1 MQNESQ
7 KPGKRST
14 PSAMS
19 RCWLPAAVAV
29 LILCG
34 CLSAAPPGN
43 PSSDRLSVETI
54 WAGNQCG
61 CEDRQPR
68 VRWMADRNQLT
79 AALAAAGS
87 KALETRFA
95 RYSMDWQQDG
105 LVWIDMGLKPSGGY
119 ALSLARPVAALAAG
133 VAVITVQWRH
143 PRPGSVVTQQLTAP
157 CLLVRLERGKFHS
170 IKIEDETGRERAG
183 LQINRHEDS

>member
-1 MQNESQ
+1 MQNELQ
-7 KPGKRST
+7 KPGKRSNR
-14 PSAMS
+14 SNMS

-34 CLSAAPPGN
+34 CHSAASPGD
-43 PSSDRLSVETI
+43 PSGGRLSVETI
-54 WAGNQCG
+54 WAGKQCG

-68 VRWMADRNQLT
+68 VRWITDRNQLT

-87 KALETRFA
+87 KALENRFA
-95 RYSMDWQQDG
+95 RYSMDWQRDG

-119 ALSLARPVAALAAG
+119 ALSLARPVAALSADT
-133 VAVITVQWRH
+133 AVITVRWRQ

-157 CLLVRLERGKFHS
+157 CLLVRLERGKFHT
-170 IKIEDETGRERAG
+170 IKIKDDTGRERAG
-183 LQINRHEDS
+183 LQMKRN